1 MPKTTKR
8 CWDCKKIKPLVGFY
22 KNKAQPDG
30 TSSTCKV
37 CSKKYTSN
45 YYKQNKL
52 TVVQKQKDYRKRNER
67 KVISQKLYAKYG
79 ITSLQ
84 KEQMLQDQN
93 YRCLIGL
100 EKLTYKTAHVD
111 HCHTTGRIRGLLCNK
126 CNVGLGMFGD
136 RPDTLKR
143 AVKYLEGDNEQKRR
157 YQRQKTTG

>member
-1 MPKTTKR
+1 MRRYCKHCKGTK
-8 CWDCKKIKPLVGFY
+8 DSSHFY
-22 KNKAQPDG
+22 KIQLKSG
-30 TSSTCKV
+30 
-37 CSKKYTSN
+37 SN
-45 YYKQNKL
+45 YYRCKQHHAKYVKSWKNKQGESFL
-52 TVVQKQKDYRKRNER
+52 KKERFRYKKLSKRQKSDRFLGKT
-67 KVISQKLYAKYG
+67 YG

-143 AVKYLEGDNEQKRR
+143 AVKYLEGDDEQKRR
-157 YQRQKTTG
+157 NQRQETTG